1 MCTGFVTK
9 HLFDID
15 DAALASAQAELG
27 ASTKNH
33 MEKEP
38 FAVLRC
44 AKEIGSHVHSL
55 ALVNSNIMRARV
67 G

>member
-1 MCTGFVTK
+1 MYTGLVTK
-9 HLFDID
+9 HFFDID

-33 MEKEP
+33 LVREP
-38 FAVLRC
+38 FAVLHC
-44 AKEIGSHVHSL
+44 AKEIGSHVYSL
-55 ALVNSNIMRARV
+55 ALVNSNIKRARV